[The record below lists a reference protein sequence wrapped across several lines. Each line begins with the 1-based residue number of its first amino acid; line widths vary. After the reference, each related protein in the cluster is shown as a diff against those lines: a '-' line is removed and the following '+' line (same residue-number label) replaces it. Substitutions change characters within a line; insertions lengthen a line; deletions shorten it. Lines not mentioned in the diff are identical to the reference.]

1 MHDSSSNLSPLGA
14 STELVQLSSDMNI
27 LESLYW
33 NSFGFDLIKIHLL
46 RVEQFIS
53 KKGQNFVCKYTHIF
67 PKRVLHRVENGWG
80 CGCSF
85 VKWSHMVKND
95 MLKLHLYTDILICEL
110 KKLAL
115 DITFKLYFSVAFLGM
130 KEAKNPFWFTINSNM
145 TYWGGP

>member
-80 CGCSF
+80 CACSF

-95 MLKLHLYTDILICEL
+95 MLKLHLYRVPINYRLKVNGSERHKNGANQILFLCMFSPLWDI
-110 KKLAL
+110 
-115 DITFKLYFSVAFLGM
+115 
-130 KEAKNPFWFTINSNM
+130 WFNGI
-145 TYWGGP
+145 